1 MAYSAGYSIRHLPN
15 LATGLNNQ
23 YDAGE
28 ILDTDIAD
36 MENIEVD
43 SKSIK
48 NAGGYVDYG
57 SSEGPFWGIFN
68 ARFENGVETMIRQRQ
83 GTLEYDNGA
92 GEWTECTLPTAGS
105 PASTVVLTQ
114 RGCSFA
120 MLNDTVLWSNGEDVV
135 MSSSDGI
142 TWTLEGDLPKSQ
154 VLFNNGLNRILF
166 LAQPGDPSRI
176 DWSDINTPLTVGAD
190 SYQYFGKNDG
200 QEIQDAALLPNGAM
214 ILFKTNRFYEISD
227 VTLDTVSTSPIG
239 EAPCVRYTVQSTENS
254 VIWAGPDGKVYEL
267 FGGVP
272 NFISDNIQRLNITKP
287 QSMRAIYHNNKYRL
301 AVPEGSNDYNS
312 VEYVISRNIQSGRQN
327 NPYVITKN
335 TRYIGCYGREDREVG
350 GSRRSRV
357 YFGDSRKVAIGSP
370 ASIPGVFAWIN
381 QEHDQ
386 AVTQGIL
393 GQAQDCSLTTKFY
406 TENGTY
412 SLKRYVKYFINLKSS
427 ASQEITIGYR
437 FAPFE
442 AFTEIKLLTSAPTIT
457 WMFSDSSTG
466 NFNEGFG
473 FSAEADLREYKSLER
488 GATEPRGIQF
498 KISWSSIQDV
508 EILSQ
513 AVKFLSKTTF
523 Y

>member
-1 MAYSAGYSIRHLPN
+1 MYSGGYNIRHLPN
-15 LATGLNNQ
+15 LATGLNDN

-28 ILDTDIAD
+28 ILDTDIAE

-43 SKSIK
+43 SRSIK

-68 ARFENGVETMIRQRQ
+68 ARFEDGTETMIRQRQ
-83 GTLEYDNGA
+83 GTLEYDNGS
-92 GEWTECTLPTAGS
+92 GTWVECTLPTTGS

-120 MLNDTVLWSNGEDVV
+120 MLNDTILWSNGEEEV
-135 MSSSDGI
+135 MSSTDGV
-142 TWTLEGDLPKSQ
+142 TWTLQADLPKSQ

-166 LAQPGDPSRI
+166 LAQPDEPSRI
-176 DWSDINTPLTVGAD
+176 DWSDINDPVTVGAD
-190 SYQYFGKNDG
+190 AYQYFGKNDG
-200 QEIQDAALLPNGAM
+200 QEIQDVALLPNGAM

-227 VTLDTVSTSPIG
+227 VTLDTVSTAPIG

-254 VIWAGPDGKVYEL
+254 VMWAGPDGKVYEL

-272 NFISDNIQRLNITKP
+272 KFISDNIKRFYITKP

-301 AVPEGSNDYNS
+301 AVPETSNDYNS
-312 VEYVISRNIQSGRQN
+312 VEYVIHRNLPAGSTS

-335 TRYIGCYGREDREVG
+335 TRYIGCYGIEDREVAG
-350 GSRRSRV
+350 ERRSRV
-357 YFGDSRKVAIGSP
+357 YFGDSRNFSTGSP
-370 ASIPGVFAWIN
+370 ATVPGVFAWIN

-386 AVTQGIL
+386 STTQGL
-393 GQAQDCSLTTKFY
+393 AGNSQTCSFTTKFY

-412 SLKRYVKYFINLKSS
+412 SLKRYTKYFINIKSS
-427 ASQEITIGYR
+427 ANQEITIGYR
-437 FAPFE
+437 FNPFD
-442 AFTEIKLLTSAPTIT
+442 AFTEIKLLTNIPSTA
-457 WMFSDSSTG
+457 WMFDDSTTG
-466 NFNEGFG
+466 GFSEGFG
-473 FSAEADLREYKSLER
+473 FSSEIDVREYKSLER
-488 GATEPRGIQF
+488 GSTEPRGIQF
-498 KISWSSIQDV
+498 QVSWSSIQDV

-513 AVKFLSKTTF
+513 AIKFLSKQTF